1 MDRIK
6 ELDFTKGVLISL
18 MVLFH
23 LKAFVDAYTGLTE
36 WVYCFHMSGF
46 LLISGYL
53 QKRYENVK
61 QLKKVI
67 RRIVVPYIIFELLYL
82 IGVSL
87 VGKVLGSQN
96 TMSLSLDGILRRML
110 FHPIGT
116 YWYLHT
122 LFVCIFVN
130 WFVQSF
136 KFNSFVSLS
145 LTGCLLFILTNF
157 VEGLLWCNVIYFLIG
172 AFISTFNINVKQV
185 ITPSVLSVIP
195 IVLITLCSADL
206 DRSNLSGIG
215 LTVFMLSFLMAVFR
229 RLPYIF
235 GKLFVYLGKNSLGM
249 VLFSPFFTVLANKYA
264 FTLNFTPPYLVW
276 AFVSLIL
283 IVFLC
288 LLVEFICDKLKIS
301 RLVVGGEM
309 YKKYE

>member
-1 MDRIK
+1 MNRII
-6 ELDFTKGVLISL
+6 EIDFVKGVLISL

-23 LKAFVDAYTGLTE
+23 LKTFVDSYADLTE

-96 TMSLSLDGILRRML
+96 TMSLSLDGVLGRVL

-136 KFNSFVSLS
+136 KFNPFVSLS
-145 LTGCLLFILTNF
+145 LTGCILFILTNW

-172 AFISTFNINVKQV
+172 AFISVFNVNVKQV
-185 ITPSVLSVIP
+185 VVPSVWSVLP
-195 IVLITLCSADL
+195 VLLITLYSSEL
-206 DRSNLSGIG
+206 SRGNLSGIG
-215 LTVFMLSFLMAVFR
+215 LTVFMLSFLMAVFSH
-229 RLPYIF
+229 LPSVLT
-235 GKLFVYLGKNSLGM
+235 KLFVYLGKNSLGV

-264 FTLNFTPPYLVW
+264 FTFDLIPSCLVW
-276 AFVSLIL
+276 AMVSLIL

-288 LLVEFICDKLKIS
+288 LLSVRICDKLRVSSLIF
-301 RLVVGGEM
+301 GGNM
-309 YKKYE
+309 YKRYE